1 MAARSVVDVN
11 RMRVGQAGPTGRAM
25 LARLTAFAYS
35 YWDRSPSRAL
45 GNRGTYEFL
54 LECARSNPEALD
66 PAVVKEQVRP
76 WGSARVT
83 GRFYAL
89 LERGDG
95 TVLVEEDPERTYPY
109 HDGDGAPLGG
119 RRPRVFLVLG
129 MAQSLGEVCGV
140 GAARDRAWRT
150 RLSLPWA
157 ARRRS
162 CTPHCCRGAEA
173 SCITA

>member
-1 MAARSVVDVN
+1 MRRGAAEAGCDIGIAGSSVAARSVVDVN

-66 PAVVKEQVRP
+66 PAIVREQVRP

-89 LERGDG
+89 LERGDLG
-95 TVLVEEDPERTYPY
+95 QLPPRHLHASHELRHLQVE
-109 HDGDGAPLGG
+109 
-119 RRPRVFLVLG
+119 
-129 MAQSLGEVCGV
+129 
-140 GAARDRAWRT
+140 
-150 RLSLPWA
+150 
-157 ARRRS
+157 
-162 CTPHCCRGAEA
+162 
-173 SCITA
+173 